1 MLGAYYGIKNRVP
14 NDGHQHKPLKLPS
27 MGLAT
32 DAEGMREAGSF
43 YTSSDSYKPKVFSWS
58 DDGGVDLDATTSDLN
73 GVDIVV
79 NTSAVAQPMDGF
91 GAAFTDSSCWLL
103 FQLKQS
109 NATNYEAVM
118 DYFFNNRTGFSSI
131 RVPIGSSDY
140 SAQGIYTF
148 ADTNATITGGNS
160 SLANFTIQDT
170 RAYILPVLQDAV
182 NRRPDLKIMLS
193 TWTPPAWMKTSN
205 NTNGGQLLY
214 GQEPLYAEYL
224 AKSYQ
229 ALVRAGVTATSL
241 TIQNEPTRGT
251 ETYPSSWL
259 SASSEAAVAASLRT
273 QLATLGYHPKIF
285 VHDDNFS
292 GWSRAVDAI
301 KANTSDGVAWHCY
314 NGNASQIDDFNAATA
329 GMSHEAHLTEC
340 TTTDDSDNQWWSTKY
355 WLSNFLFPT
364 INRGVRS
371 FMAWNIVL
379 DKKSKPYIENAPC
392 ENCQGAFTLTSP
404 DNFMD
409 PAMWA
414 GNAQF
419 IVTYHFAAA
428 TANLTRLGGGA
439 AYRVAADAGTQMPSL
454 GTAGLGCLSG
464 ISTFAAPWNGT
475 NLATSSQK
483 RIGMVVQN
491 DCSRRTA
498 MISVDG
504 RRGTFK
510 FSSGLTTLIFN
521 A

>member
-1 MLGAYYGIKNRVP
+1 
-14 NDGHQHKPLKLPS
+14 
-27 MGLAT
+27 MGLAA
-32 DAEGMREAGSF
+32 DVEGMRESGSF
-43 YTSSDSYKPKVFSWS
+43 YTSSDSYKPKIFSWS
-58 DDGGVDLDATTSDLN
+58 EDGGVSLDAGPASDLN
-73 GVDIVV
+73 GVDLVI

-103 FQLKQS
+103 FRLKQS

-118 DYFFNNRTGFSSI
+118 DYFFSNRTGFSSI
-131 RVPIGSSDY
+131 RVPIGASDY

-148 ADTNATITGGNS
+148 ADTNATITGSNS

-170 RAYILPVLQDAV
+170 RAYILPVLLDAV
-182 NRRPDLKIMLS
+182 ARRPDLKIMLS

-214 GQEPLYAEYL
+214 GQEPLLAQYL
-224 AKSYQ
+224 AESYQ
-229 ALVRAGVTATSL
+229 ALAKAGVKATSF

-259 SASSEAAVAASLRT
+259 SASSEAAVASSLRT
-273 QLATLGYHPKIF
+273 QLSTMGYAPKIF

-292 GWSRAVDAI
+292 GWSRAADAI

-314 NGNASQIDDFNAATA
+314 NGNASQIDDFNAAV
-329 GMSHEAHLTEC
+329 GGLSHEAHLTEC
-340 TTTDDSDNQWWSTKY
+340 TTTDDSSNQWWSTKY
-355 WLSNFLFPT
+355 WLDNFLFPT

-379 DKKSKPYIENAPC
+379 DKQSKPYIQNAPC
-392 ENCQGAFTLTSP
+392 DNCQGVFTLTSP
-404 DNFMD
+404 DQFMD

-428 TANLTRLGGGA
+428 AANLTRVGGGA
-439 AYRVAADAGTQMPSL
+439 SYRVAADLGTQSPSL
-454 GTAGLGCLSG
+454 GTGIASCLTGFSA
-464 ISTFAAPWNGT
+464 FAAPWNGT
-475 NLATSSQK
+475 DLTTSSEK
-483 RIGMVVQN
+483 RIGLVVQN
-491 DCSRRTA
+491 DCSKKTA
-498 MISVDG
+498 TISVDG

-510 FSSGLTTLIFN
+510 FGSGLTTVVFN